1 MPGKDASLKGVTGFD
16 QSFVVRGKSGMAR
29 DIGKWSVAST
39 GQLNEM
45 NSLALPVPNGPQRS
59 GKY

>member
-29 DIGKWSVAST
+29 DMGNWSVAST
-39 GQLNEM
+39 GQLN
-45 NSLALPVPNGPQRS
+45 
-59 GKY
+59 